1 MFKLP
6 SGVVEGTDV
15 KCGYVTVPE
24 QHSNPD
30 GPSIRLAVVVI
41 PNNSGK
47 TNNDPLF
54 MAQGGPGGSTIETY
68 ANQLLTI
75 NKFVTD
81 RDIVLFDQRGT
92 LYSKPDLYCSEI
104 DQLIADTI
112 EKDLSDAE
120 DQKLTLAA
128 LEKCRQ
134 RLIQQDGV
142 DLSDFDSLENSADIE
157 DLRKALGYGQ
167 INFYGVS
174 YGTLLGLHYMEMY
187 PKSLRSVILDGV
199 VPPQINFNLNS
210 AQTMNEAF
218 SRLFD
223 ACKKDLEC
231 NENYPDLE
239 NTFFGFI
246 DDLNKNPAKIML
258 TDSETGKTYNTAVID
273 GSTFLNGVFQML
285 YAGSIIPAI
294 PRMIYDARD
303 GNWDFFSR
311 IFSLLIFD
319 RTMSLGM
326 YYSVICAEEADFK
339 PTDQNLAGVRPQIAA
354 EEKDQPEYLLQT
366 CQMWDVRQV
375 AASVDQ
381 PITSDIPTLL
391 LSGYFDPIT
400 PPSYAEEAAKTLPNS
415 YQFVFPAGGHGQ
427 ALEGSCA
434 NELIQ
439 NFLDNPKLKPD
450 STCVDSQSG
459 PDFITP
465 MNTLDLPV
473 SLKLLN
479 LEPSASRQFIVLAVS
494 LSFLL
499 SAVPVIPAIWLV
511 VAIRR
516 KKKHA
521 DVDKQT
527 EAKNSVGVMNEY
539 LDEKQVILKEKYVPL
554 WSKLAGWVAFFA
566 GPLLTAFLIGLTII
580 LFKMAFANDV
590 RLYYGLNASLGWL
603 FILPLIFSGLC
614 LTMFILSLS
623 SWFRQYWKVRTR
635 VYYSLLT
642 ASAILCVVVLSIW
655 GMNSIL
661 F

>member
-1 MFKLP
+1 
-6 SGVVEGTDV
+6 
-15 KCGYVTVPE
+15 
-24 QHSNPD
+24 
-30 GPSIRLAVVVI
+30 
-41 PNNSGK
+41 
-47 TNNDPLF
+47 
-54 MAQGGPGGSTIETY
+54 
-68 ANQLLTI
+68 
-75 NKFVTD
+75 
-81 RDIVLFDQRGT
+81 
-92 LYSKPDLYCSEI
+92 
-104 DQLIADTI
+104 
-112 EKDLSDAE
+112 
-120 DQKLTLAA
+120 
-128 LEKCRQ
+128 
-134 RLIQQDGV
+134 
-142 DLSDFDSLENSADIE
+142 
-157 DLRKALGYGQ
+157 
-167 INFYGVS
+167 
-174 YGTLLGLHYMEMY
+174 
-187 PKSLRSVILDGV
+187 
-199 VPPQINFNLNS
+199 
-210 AQTMNEAF
+210 
-218 SRLFD
+218 
-223 ACKKDLEC
+223 
-231 NENYPDLE
+231 
-239 NTFFGFI
+239 
-246 DDLNKNPAKIML
+246 
-258 TDSETGKTYNTAVID
+258 
-273 GSTFLNGVFQML
+273 
-285 YAGSIIPAI
+285 
-294 PRMIYDARD
+294 
-303 GNWDFFSR
+303 
-311 IFSLLIFD
+311 
-319 RTMSLGM
+319 
-326 YYSVICAEEADFK
+326 
-339 PTDQNLAGVRPQIAA
+339 
-354 EEKDQPEYLLQT
+354 
-366 CQMWDVRQV
+366 
-375 AASVDQ
+375 VDQ

-439 NFLDNPKLKPD
+439 NFLDNPKQKPD
-450 STCVDSQSG
+450 STCVVSQSG

-623 SWFRQYWKVRTR
+623 SWFRQYWKVGTR